1 MMFFFFGR
9 GKDLLRIDAVD
20 GSTKAQNLGNTGIY
34 WDIYIYKQKY
44 IYIYN
49 YIYIN
54 DLSTGAGLLFYQ
66 S

>member
-44 IYIYN
+44 IYII
-49 YIYIN
+49 IYI
-54 DLSTGAGLLFYQ
+54 
-66 S
+66 